1 MFSFWLLAFLK
12 RVELKLSLIRER
24 ISGLHLMVTNWLKT
38 ENSLITSIT
47 NDPITEVLEKKQKT
61 NIRLNLK

>member
-12 RVELKLSLIRER
+12 RVELKLSFIRER